1 MMIETKEQ
9 MLEMDDCGEEYKIE
23 QVRFILGSDIDRDLK
38 DTYLSK
44 VSILQRCFS

>member
-9 MLEMDDCGEEYKIE
+9 MLEMDDCGEEDKIE

-38 DTYLSK
+38 DTYL
-44 VSILQRCFS
+44 